1 MKTSIISPKAILSD
15 EVLREVW
22 RIKDELSASYNHDL
36 ERLFRDAQ
44 KRQRLSGR
52 TSVNI
57 QVAESRN
64 EAELKWV
71 SEGSGINS

>member
-1 MKTSIISPKAILSD
+1 MKPISIPTKGNLSD

-44 KRQRLSGR
+44 NRQRLSGR
-52 TSVNI
+52 ASVNI
-57 QVAESRN
+57 QKAK
-64 EAELKWV
+64 EAR
-71 SEGSGINS
+71 

>member
-22 RIKDELSASYNHDL
+22 RIKDELSASYHHDL
-36 ERLFRDAQ
+36 ERLFRDTQ

-64 EAELKWV
+64 EAELKGV
-71 SEGSGINS
+71 GV

>member
-1 MKTSIISPKAILSD
+1 MKTIAIPPKVNVSD

-22 RIKDELSASYNHDL
+22 RIKDELSASYKHDL

-64 EAELKWV
+64 EAELKGV
-71 SEGSGINS
+71 GV